1 MNIQNVKKRYFTIK
15 TCASNVKAT
24 LFAFEHHIP
33 LVYLLFRSTGQ
44 HWYYSGINSDIVV
57 ELAVLCISPYQISK
71 DLFDVL
77 SYIRLPNMLGNV
89 PHFTCQDS
97 FVESV
102 YHFIE
107 TSGLP
112 RKIEQNTCT
121 QMAIDFSEE
130 ITFGNKSY
138 NTSIFT

>member
-1 MNIQNVKKRYFTIK
+1 MLKQHCLRLNIIFLWFT
-15 TCASNVKAT
+15 
-24 LFAFEHHIP
+24 F
-33 LVYLLFRSTGQ
+33 YLGQ
-44 HWYYSGINSDIVV
+44 QVNIGIT
-57 ELAVLCISPYQISK
+57 PYQISK

-130 ITFGNKSY
+130 ITFGSKSY